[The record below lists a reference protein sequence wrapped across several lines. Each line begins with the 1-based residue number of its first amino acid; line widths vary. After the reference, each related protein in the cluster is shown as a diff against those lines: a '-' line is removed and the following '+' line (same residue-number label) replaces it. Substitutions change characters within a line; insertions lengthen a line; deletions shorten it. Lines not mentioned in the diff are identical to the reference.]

1 MPKARTRKKTGLKP
15 LGNRVLVKKLQEEE
29 ERGIVLPADVER
41 DEKYIKAEVI
51 EVGTAEK
58 IEVQKG
64 DKVLLSSYG
73 GTEIELDGEEFLI
86 VKTNDILAK
95 IEG

>member
-1 MPKARTRKKTGLKP
+1 MAKKTKLKP
-15 LGNRVLVKKLQEEE
+15 LGNRVLVRKLEEE
-29 ERGIVLPADVER
+29 EESGIVLPADVER
-41 DEKYIKAEVI
+41 DEKYIRAEVL

-58 IEVQKG
+58 IEVKKG

-73 GTEIELDGEEFLI
+73 GTEVELDGEELLI

-95 IEG
+95 LE

>member
-1 MPKARTRKKTGLKP
+1 MAKKSKLKP
-15 LGNRVLVKKLQEEE
+15 LGNRVLVRKLEEEE

-58 IEVQKG
+58 IEVKQG
-64 DKVLLSSYG
+64 DRVLLSGYG
-73 GTEIELDGEEFLI
+73 GTEVELDGEELLI
-86 VKTNDILAK
+86 VKSTDILAK
-95 IEG
+95 LE

>member
-1 MPKARTRKKTGLKP
+1 MAKKPKLKP
-15 LGNRVLVKKLQEEE
+15 LGNRVLVRKLEEEE

-58 IEVQKG
+58 IEVKQG
-64 DKVLLSSYG
+64 ERVLLSGYG
-73 GTEIELDGEEFLI
+73 GTEVELDGEELLI
-86 VKTNDILAK
+86 VKATDILAK
-95 IEG
+95 LE